1 LKLKLAVPATI
12 VALGLI
18 AAASPAHAVTV
29 KQIRKADFVA
39 QLSETRATGHYD
51 FLAEGVHV
59 WTEGATSTD
68 KVAEYWAIGTPLP
81 TTGGLEWFGTTNQP
95 GAQAVVDLDN
105 DGTVDG
111 ILVGEATYQGRWWAN
126 NTLNTW
132 LATHSNPNTPG
143 PNDGYDH
150 SGSLAA
156 WKTAYPNARLVAGGF
171 SLGSG
176 LKGDGVLR
184 SVTFGETSYVFT
196 DTPAVVTKDVTGT
209 VTSKVKKNLKAKV
222 TLTAAALPAGT
233 TQGKAL
239 SWKITV
245 DGKKVVAFEQNAGTT
260 STFAWTFK
268 KHTGTHKIVV
278 SKNGVKDTT
287 VKVKTNKA

>member
-1 LKLKLAVPATI
+1 MKLKLAVPAAI
-12 VALGLI
+12 IALGLV
-18 AAASPAHAVTV
+18 AAASPAHALTDR
-29 KQIRKADFVA
+29 QIRKADFVT
-39 QLSETRATGHYD
+39 QLSDTRATGHYD
-51 FLAEGVHV
+51 FLSEGIHV

-111 ILVGEATYQGRWWAN
+111 TLVGESVYQGRWWAN

-132 LATHSNPNTPG
+132 LTTHTNANTPG
-143 PNDGYDH
+143 PNDGYNH
-150 SGSLAA
+150 SGNLAA

-184 SVTFGETSYVFT
+184 SVTFGDTSYVFT

-222 TLTAAALPAGT
+222 KLTSDALPAGT
-233 TQGKAL
+233 TQGKTL
-239 SWKITV
+239 NWTIKV
-245 DGKKVVAFEQNAGTT
+245 DGKKVASFDQSAGQVTKLT
-260 STFAWTFK
+260 YAFK
-268 KHTGTHKIVV
+268 KHTGTHKVV
-278 SKNGVKDTT
+278 VLKNGVKAAT
-287 VKVKTNKA
+287 VKVPTNKA